1 MLLFENINM
10 HLLNSNIKDI
20 INFLYRP
27 ILSKNK
33 IEENEINELN
43 QDYKE
48 AYFDKFCDKISEL
61 LQRRDL
67 SQKEKKLILLTKQKL
82 YDLS

>member
-82 YDLS
+82 YDFS